1 MSLISNLLF
10 NDPTKSLVKK
20 EMQMLMKN
28 HKVLS
33 SNIANVSTPGY
44 KAVHLSF
51 QEQMKRA
58 VDKSGIH
65 LERTDGRHMESPAGV
80 KHVHPR
86 AIVDRNTRGRIDG
99 NTVDIDR
106 EMASM
111 SENQIM
117 WNSMLIMKKKLGSPM
132 KSAINGRV

>member
-1 MSLISNLLF
+1 MSFISSLLF

-28 HKVLS
+28 HKVIS

-58 VDKSGIH
+58 VDKTGIH
-65 LERTDGRHMESPAGV
+65 LQKTNRNHMEAPIGV
-80 KHVHPR
+80 KHVHPE
-86 AIVDRNTRGRIDG
+86 AVVDLNEKGRIDG
-99 NTVDIDR
+99 NTVNIDK
-106 EMASM
+106 EMTSM

-117 WNSMLIMKKKLGSPM
+117 WNAMLTMKKKLGSPM
-132 KSAINGRV
+132 KAAINGR